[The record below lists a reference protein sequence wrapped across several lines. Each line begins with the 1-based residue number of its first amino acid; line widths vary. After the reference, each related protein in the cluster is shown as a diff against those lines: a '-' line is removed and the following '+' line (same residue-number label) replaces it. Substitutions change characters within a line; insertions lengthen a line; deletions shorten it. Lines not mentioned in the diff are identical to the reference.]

1 MKIAALAGGV
11 GGAKFADGLAQILP
25 PKDLTIIVNTGDD
38 FEHLGL
44 HISPDLDTVCYTLA
58 GLNNLDTGWGRSE
71 DSYRFLSALSLLG
84 GETWFRLGDQD
95 LATHVERTRRLRA
108 GQSLSRITQVF
119 CRAWGVR
126 QRVLPMSDDTVRTM
140 VVTREFGE
148 IPFQEYFVLR
158 KWKPRVLSF
167 RFAGIESAQAAPG
180 VREAITNA
188 SAILICPSNPW
199 VSIDPILSLPGIRA
213 DFEGKRVIAVSP
225 IIGGRA
231 VKGPLVKMFS
241 EFNIDPTPYAVLK
254 HYGDILT
261 GIVIDPVDE
270 VYSKQCQADG
280 KKTLVTNTLM
290 HTREDRKDLAQNVL
304 NWIRSS

>member
-25 PKDLTIIVNTGDD
+25 PRDLTIIVNTGDD

-44 HISPDLDTVCYTLA
+44 QISPDLDTVCYTLA
-58 GLNNLDTGWGRSE
+58 GLNDLDTGWGRSDE
-71 DSYRFLSALSLLG
+71 SYRFLSALSFLG

-95 LATHVERTRRLRA
+95 LATHIERTRRLRA

-119 CRAWGVR
+119 SRAWGVR
-126 QRVLPMSDDTVRTM
+126 QRVLPMSDDNVRTM
-140 VVTREFGE
+140 VLTREYGE

-158 KWKPRVLSF
+158 KWKPRVQGF
-167 RFAGIESAQAAPG
+167 RFMGIESAQAAPG
-180 VREAITNA
+180 VCEALKDA
-188 SAILICPSNPW
+188 SVILICPSNPW
-199 VSIDPILSLPGIRA
+199 VSIDPILSLTGIRA
-213 DFEGKRVIAVSP
+213 ELNGKKVIAVSP

-231 VKGPLVKMFS
+231 VKGPLAKMFI
-241 EFNIDPTPYAVLK
+241 ELNIDPTPYAVLQ

-261 GIVIDPVDE
+261 GLVFDPVDE
-270 VYSKQCQADG
+270 EFSGQCQADG
-280 KKTLVTNTLM
+280 IKTLVTNTLM
-290 HTREDRKDLAQNVL
+290 HTREDRKNLAQNVL